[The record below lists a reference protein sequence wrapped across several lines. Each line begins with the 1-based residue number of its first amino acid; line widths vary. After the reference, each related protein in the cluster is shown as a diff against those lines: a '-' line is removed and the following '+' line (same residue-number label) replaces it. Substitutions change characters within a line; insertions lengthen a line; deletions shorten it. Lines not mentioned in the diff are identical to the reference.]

1 MVKEMTAKLSEN
13 TELQVP
19 LRNLISLVICAS
31 LATWAYFG
39 ILERLSNSEH
49 QIQMMQVDQ
58 RLNTEFRI
66 RWPRG
71 ELGSLPADSE
81 QFMLIEH
88 LSGEVEKIQNI
99 IEQGTAPIDKQQMLT
114 LEFFER
120 RVATLETELNK
131 LKEQTMVINAKQNGN
146 H

>member
-1 MVKEMTAKLSEN
+1 MTAKLSEN